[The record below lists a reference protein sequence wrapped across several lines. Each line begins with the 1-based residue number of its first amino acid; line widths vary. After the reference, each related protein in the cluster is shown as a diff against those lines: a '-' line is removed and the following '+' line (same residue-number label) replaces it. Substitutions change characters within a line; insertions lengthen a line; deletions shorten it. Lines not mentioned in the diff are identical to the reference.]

1 MSEKFTVEQI
11 GVIHSSYTDLM
22 QTPIQSGFSKGQG
35 TIELFPEFAEGLDQI
50 GSFSHLILIT
60 RLHKAPSEMLV
71 ETPMVD
77 GGMAHGIFA
86 TRHMCRPNRIG
97 LSIVKL
103 LSAADNRLVIEGA
116 DLLDGTPVLDIKPY
130 IPAFDAVLE
139 ASSGWLSSQHLDN
152 IRKKSQSL

>member
-1 MSEKFTVEQI
+1 MSETFTLEQI
-11 GVIHSSYTDLM
+11 GVIHSLYTDPM
-22 QTPIQSGFSKGQG
+22 QTPIQGVFTNSRG
-35 TIELFPEFAEGLDQI
+35 TIDLYPNFTEGLDQI
-50 GSFSHLILIT
+50 ESFSHLILIT

-77 GGMAHGIFA
+77 GGISHGIFA

-97 LSIVKL
+97 FSIVKL
-103 LSAADNRLVIEGA
+103 LSVTDNRLMIEGI

-130 IPAFDAVLE
+130 IPAFDAILD
-139 ASSGWLSSQHLDN
+139 ASSGWLSNQHLEN

>member
-1 MSEKFTVEQI
+1 MSETFTLDQI
-11 GVIHSSYTDLM
+11 GVLHSAYTDPM

-35 TIELFPEFAEGLDQI
+35 TIELFPEFADGLDQI

-77 GGMAHGIFA
+77 GGMPHGIFA

-97 LSIVKL
+97 FSVVKL
-103 LSAADNRLVIEGA
+103 LSLKDNLLAIEGA

-130 IPAFDAVLE
+130 IPAFDSVPD
-139 ASSGWLSSQHLDN
+139 ASSGWLNSQHLDN
-152 IRKKSQSL
+152 IRAKSQSL

>member
-11 GVIHSSYTDLM
+11 GVIHSPYMDLM
-22 QTPIQSGFSKGQG
+22 QTPIQSGFSKGKG
-35 TIELFPEFAEGLDQI
+35 TIELFPGFEEGLDQI

-86 TRHMCRPNRIG
+86 TRHMCRPNKIG
-97 LSIVKL
+97 FSIVKL
-103 LSAADNRLVIEGA
+103 LLAADNRLIIEGA

-152 IRKKSQSL
+152 IRMKSQSL

>member
-11 GVIHSSYTDLM
+11 GILHSPYTDPM
-22 QTPIQSGFSKGQG
+22 QTPIQSVFAKGQG
-35 TIELFPEFAEGLDQI
+35 TIEIFPEFAEGLDQI
-50 GSFSHLILIT
+50 ESFSHLILIT

-77 GGMAHGIFA
+77 GGMSHGIFA

-97 LSIVKL
+97 FSIVKL
-103 LSAADNRLVIEGA
+103 LSVTGNSLVVEGL

-130 IPAFDAVLE
+130 IPAFDAVLD